1 MVLGP
6 TCKISSANLEG
17 LKLSFSGRFASLAWD
32 ECPQSTVSNFT
43 LSCSFSTMHDSMDQN
58 DRLSEG
64 TFEELSSLLERKTK
78 EVQII
83 GDIALRLNDS
93 LEVDTV
99 LADILHLIEKYFDF
113 KYSLILLL
121 DESESTLHVV
131 ASNGYEATGI
141 GAEVKVGI
149 GIIGV
154 VAKKKKV
161 IRMGAVNVQ
170 RRLVTASHTDTDSDA
185 EHLNTVKLPGLDNPK
200 SHIAIPL
207 LIKGQLVGVLSVEG
221 TDYYMFKEYDEPLIQ
236 ILANQAAAAL
246 QNARLYEAEKRR
258 HLQVKRINEKL
269 STLNEEQ
276 DRTLRLFKQYVPAPV
291 VNKAL
296 QAKGEAIFDGEKREI
311 AAMFCDIRDFTPLSE
326 KLRPRQVVFVLNT
339 FYRHM
344 VEVIKNHGG
353 YVTQFVGDE
362 IFATFGAPVA
372 CETCERN
379 AVLCA
384 KEMIAGLKSINA
396 ELKAKLDVEINVG
409 IGINAGPVIAGNL
422 GSTEKLSYSITGDT
436 VNTAKRIESL
446 TKGTPNSIYISDSVF
461 KQVKQMVSATPLGPI
476 EVKGKM
482 KKIPVYH
489 VH

>member
-1 MVLGP
+1 
-6 TCKISSANLEG
+6 
-17 LKLSFSGRFASLAWD
+17 
-32 ECPQSTVSNFT
+32 
-43 LSCSFSTMHDSMDQN
+43 MDQN
-58 DRLSEG
+58 KHLSES
-64 TFEELSSLLERKTK
+64 TVEELSSLLERKTK

-83 GDIALRLNDS
+83 GDIALRLNNS
-93 LEVDTV
+93 LDVDTI
-99 LADILHLIEKYFDF
+99 LADILHLIEKYFDL

-121 DESESTLHVV
+121 DETGSTLHVV
-131 ASNGYEATGI
+131 ASNGYEDTGI
-141 GAEVKVGI
+141 GAEVEVGI

-154 VAKKKKV
+154 VAKNKKM

-170 RRLVTASHTDTDSDA
+170 RRIVAASHTDSDA
-185 EHLNTVKLPGLDNPK
+185 ALPKEVKLPGLDNPK

-221 TDYYMFKEYDEPLIQ
+221 TDYYMFKENDEPLIH

-246 QNARLYEAEKRR
+246 QNAKLYEAEKRR

-296 QAKGEAIFDGEKREI
+296 QSKGEDIFDGEKREI

-344 VEVIKNHGG
+344 VEVIKKHDG

-372 CETCERN
+372 CETREKN

-384 KEMIAGLKSINA
+384 KEMIAGLRTINT

-422 GSTEKLSYSITGDT
+422 GSIEKLSYSITGDT

-461 KQVKQMVSATPLGPI
+461 QQVKKMVTATPLGPI

-482 KKIPVYH
+482 EKILVYH
-489 VH
+489 VQ